1 MVKNLPAV
9 QETQVWS
16 LGCEDPLEK
25 EMTAHSSN
33 LAGEPHGQRSLV
45 GYSPWGHKELD
56 RIEQL
61 TVSVSDIFKDILKQ
75 WTFLY
80 LNFDFFLY

>member
-1 MVKNLPAV
+1 
-9 QETQVWS
+9 
-16 LGCEDPLEK
+16 
-25 EMTAHSSN
+25 MTAHSSN